1 MRNPVDLTNTLPN
14 NLTTNM
20 GANNVANANTAPMF
34 NYGDALEYFTY
45 PGTTFNKGGRVGYR
59 TAGPV
64 LGEDEGSENII
75 EFMQDQGVPFGEMVE
90 EEPTE
95 EEKAMVID
103 MDSRGNDTD
112 TISTITGL
120 SIDTINKILGIE
132 LAQGGIARLL

>member
-1 MRNPVDLTNTLPN
+1 MAQQDL
-14 NLTTNM
+14 
-20 GANNVANANTAPMF
+20 
-34 NYGDALEYFTY
+34 
-45 PGTTFNKGGRVGYR
+45 
-59 TAGPV
+59 
-64 LGEDEGSENII
+64 NIYQL
-75 EFMQDQGVPFGEMVE
+75 MQDQGVPFGEMVE

-120 SIDTINKILGIE
+120 TIDTINKILGIE